1 MKNNVASMSNA
12 NVGKAFDAIVKKIGR
27 DDLGEVLLNWN
38 DSELNEDGNKIIG
51 YPGRDRHYSRG
62 KEGGKVTISK
72 REFLDW
78 LHSEK
83 PFDEKVYGA
92 EIRNNTEW
100 SSLIQRT
107 REAGF
112 IKSPHRPSTTTTP
125 TLVESIER
133 MKQEIVKDIKAGR
146 VPADCPSFSAL
157 HDYVDANC
165 YGGFC
170 EDNKLQ
176 ALIEHFGGRD
186 EDEGMPDALMDYLN
200 DAQNAIDRWIK
211 EGSIKQIA

>member
-27 DDLGEVLLNWN
+27 DDLVEVLFNWN

-72 REFLDW
+72 RELLDW
-78 LHSEK
+78 LDSEK

-100 SSLIQRT
+100 TSLIHRA
-107 REAGF
+107 REAGL
-112 IKSPHRPSTTTTP
+112 INLPHQQQTKATP
-125 TLVESIER
+125 TLDESIER
-133 MKQEIVKDIKAGR
+133 MKKEIIEDIKTGR

-176 ALIEHFGGRD
+176 SLIEHFGGRD

-200 DAQNAIDRWIK
+200 AAQNSIDRWIK
-211 EGSIKQIA
+211 EGGIKQIV